1 MKSWVIGLLALPF
14 SVFAGERVIAIGG
27 DVTEIIYALGAGQT
41 LVARDSTSQ
50 QPPQATALPNV
61 GYMRQLNAEGILAL
75 KPSLVIASELAQPSL
90 ALQQVE
96 QAGVKVVMVTG
107 KPELGAIDEKIAVIA
122 ATLGREKEGK
132 ALQVKLDRQIAAVP
146 THRLPVRVLF
156 IMAHT
161 GIAAM
166 GAGNGTAA
174 EGAIR
179 SAGLDNALAGV
190 TRYQPLTQE
199 GLVAAAPQL
208 LVIGKASLQRMG
220 GEANLWALPGLA
232 FTPAGKQRQLLV
244 IDDNALLSFGLDM
257 PTAIGQ
263 LRQAAEAVAP

>member
-1 MKSWVIGLLALPF
+1 
-14 SVFAGERVIAIGG
+14 
-27 DVTEIIYALGAGQT
+27 
-41 LVARDSTSQ
+41 
-50 QPPQATALPNV
+50 
-61 GYMRQLNAEGILAL
+61 
-75 KPSLVIASELAQPSL
+75 
-90 ALQQVE
+90 
-96 QAGVKVVMVTG
+96 
-107 KPELGAIDEKIAVIA
+107 
-122 ATLGREKEGK
+122 
-132 ALQVKLDRQIAAVP
+132 
-146 THRLPVRVLF
+146 
-156 IMAHT
+156 
-161 GIAAM
+161 M

-179 SAGLDNALAGV
+179 SAGLDNALTGV